1 MSTTLDT
8 ETKQFVVVY
17 IERLPDDAP
26 TDAKYHIHG
35 LPEGKSFRD
44 ERNYETLAC
53 ECPKLNGA
61 SIATEYLELSEH
73 DTVIEVT
80 LGENGHTARIE
91 W

>member
-1 MSTTLDT
+1 MSVTTDT
-8 ETKQFVVVY
+8 ETRQFVVVY
-17 IERLPDDAP
+17 IERVPDESSANS
-26 TDAKYHIHG
+26 KYYIHG

-73 DTVIEVT
+73 DTIIEVT
-80 LGENGHTARIE
+80 L
-91 W
+91 